1 MKFMKQSVLLLV
13 STILFLLAMNSL
25 AYAQMGGGMEGDYPT
40 PTLYGE
46 GKMMRANDFEHMDNR
61 FMGFSEN
68 TFLQTCNAFGVS
80 ADNAISD
87 LGLPANINREM
98 MIGDIELQ
106 YGVKSD
112 DIANYMVMHMRGTTS
127 SFNAKNMVDMRQQ
140 AMHGVRSQRMVHG
153 LQFMQEGGTSYG
165 HYATY
170 TFDESGEIRDFAISG
185 DAIFDSVQI
194 SDFDY
199 SYESLQGA
207 VARYVGTSSLFL
219 LHDNPTAAMQVK
231 ALADKT
237 VTFAL
242 AEGVEAEKM
251 EDSANDTISI
261 KIIKANFEG
270 YLIICR
276 DFLAEDSD
284 MSGLDVEITDST
296 ITVELV
302 ENSQVMFRATPMEP
316 QYFQTQYQYSEG
328 MSYMHQR
335 INQEVA
341 LGRVGAELT
350 IRDRGNTSCLLNH
363 TPVNLHIREAI
374 QNRVVIGVES
384 EMEEGQVV
392 TINLDNDT
400 IDLTNPERIRLRY
413 DGVVLERARNIDE
426 LFAGGNRALCYLL
439 QDNDTVS
446 MAVYIPEF
454 SEHEIIIDLE
464 EEPETVEEPTEE
476 EEPIEEEAAPT
487 PAFGAALALAT
498 LAVAYLR
505 RRS

>member
-1 MKFMKQSVLLLV
+1 MTFIKQLVVLLV
-13 STILFLLAMNSL
+13 GTMLFLLTMNSPVF
-25 AYAQMGGGMEGDYPT
+25 AQMGGGGMMDVDGPT
-40 PTLYGE
+40 PTLYGQ
-46 GKMMRANDFEHMDNR
+46 GMMMRANDFGNMDNR
-61 FMGFSEN
+61 FMNFSEN
-68 TFLQTCNAFGVS
+68 TFLQTCNAFGVGI
-80 ADNAISD
+80 DNAISD
-87 LGLPANINREM
+87 LGLPANINRGM

-112 DIANYMVMHMRGTTS
+112 DIAQYMAMHMRGTTS
-127 SFNAKNMVDMRQQ
+127 SFNARNMVDMRQQ
-140 AMHGVRSQRMVHG
+140 AMHGVRSERMVHG
-153 LQFMQEGGTSYG
+153 LQFMKEGGTSYG

-170 TFDESGEIRDFAISG
+170 TFDESGEIRDFMISG
-185 DAIFDSVQI
+185 DAIFDSVNI

-219 LHDNPTAAMQVK
+219 LHDNPTAALQVK
-231 ALADKT
+231 VMADKT
-237 VTFAL
+237 VTFDL
-242 AEGVEAEKM
+242 AEDVEMEKM

-261 KIIKANFEG
+261 KITKANFEG

-284 MSGLDVEITDST
+284 MSGLDAEITGDT

-316 QYFQTQYQYSEG
+316 EYFQTQYQYSDG

-350 IRDRGNTSCLLNH
+350 IRNQGDTACLLNH
-363 TPVNLHIREAI
+363 TPVNMQINDAT
-374 QNRVVIGVES
+374 QNRVVIGVQS
-384 EMEEGQVV
+384 EMKEGQVV
-392 TINLDNDT
+392 TINLDGET
-400 IDLTNPERIRLRY
+400 IDLTNPDRIRLRY
-413 DGVVLERARNIDE
+413 DGVALERAGNIDE

-439 QDNDTVS
+439 QEDDTVS

-464 EEPETVEEPTEE
+464 EAETLEED
-476 EEPIEEEAAPT
+476 EPIEEEDENAAT
-487 PAFGAALALAT
+487 PGFGAAIALGT
-498 LAVAYLR
+498 LAIAYLK